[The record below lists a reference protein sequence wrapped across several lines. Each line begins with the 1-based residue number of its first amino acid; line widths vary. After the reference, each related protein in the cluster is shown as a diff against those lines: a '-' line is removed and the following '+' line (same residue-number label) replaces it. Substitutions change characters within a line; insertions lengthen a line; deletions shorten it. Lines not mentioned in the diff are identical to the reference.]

1 MTSIKDHSPDLIP
14 ARMVNEYAFCPR
26 FFYLA
31 WVDGHVADNPLTV
44 EGKAM
49 HRRSDQ
55 ETGAAPL
62 PGEGEVRVA
71 RAVLLASDRLGLI
84 ARIDL
89 LEADGESVVPVD
101 IKGGHGPPAGKEP
114 WEPELVQLAV
124 QGLLLREAGYQ
135 CDRGVLSFVGSRR
148 RFDIQFDDEL
158 CSRTLELVDE
168 MRVVATQDRAPPPL
182 IDSSKCRTCIHNVV
196 CLPDEINAL
205 TGRVDTRPKRR
216 LLPSF
221 DEAAPLYVTEQGA
234 YLKKDKGRIE
244 VRKDG
249 ERLSSVRML
258 DISHVSLFGNV
269 NISTPLMR
277 HLLAEDVGVSFFTYG
292 GWFSGVAH
300 GMPTRNVSLR
310 MPQYRYADA
319 RDLSAARQIVRG
331 KIRNSRTMLMRNS
344 RERDR
349 VTEASLMSLSSRA
362 LKTGDAAE
370 LLGIEG
376 SAARL
381 YFARFESMLNDRS
394 LASAFDFSKRNR
406 RPPTDRVNC
415 VLSFAYGLV
424 VRELTSAAITVGLD
438 PMVGVFHTP
447 RFGRPAMA
455 LDIAE
460 EFRPIVAESIVLQVI
475 NNGELGPS
483 EFHERAGGVGLTT
496 TGRRAVIRAFERRM
510 RHEIRH
516 PLFGYQVSYRRAMEV
531 QVRLMAAF
539 LLGETDEYVPLMTR

>member
-1 MTSIKDHSPDLIP
+1 
-14 ARMVNEYAFCPR
+14 
-26 FFYLA
+26 
-31 WVDGHVADNPLTV
+31 
-44 EGKAM
+44 
-49 HRRSDQ
+49 
-55 ETGAAPL
+55 
-62 PGEGEVRVA
+62 
-71 RAVLLASDRLGLI
+71 
-84 ARIDL
+84 
-89 LEADGESVVPVD
+89 
-101 IKGGHGPPAGKEP
+101 
-114 WEPELVQLAV
+114 
-124 QGLLLREAGYQ
+124 
-135 CDRGVLSFVGSRR
+135 
-148 RFDIQFDDEL
+148 
-158 CSRTLELVDE
+158 
-168 MRVVATQDRAPPPL
+168 
-182 IDSSKCRTCIHNVV
+182 
-196 CLPDEINAL
+196 
-205 TGRVDTRPKRR
+205 
-216 LLPSF
+216 
-221 DEAAPLYVTEQGA
+221 
-234 YLKKDKGRIE
+234 
-244 VRKDG
+244 
-249 ERLSSVRML
+249 
-258 DISHVSLFGNV
+258 
-269 NISTPLMR
+269 
-277 HLLAEDVGVSFFTYG
+277 
-292 GWFSGVAH
+292 
-300 GMPTRNVSLR
+300 
-310 MPQYRYADA
+310 
-319 RDLSAARQIVRG
+319 
-331 KIRNSRTMLMRNS
+331 
-344 RERDR
+344 
-349 VTEASLMSLSSRA
+349 MSLSSRA